1 MELGNCTFHSPFMSL
16 STGEGLNY
24 KTNIRHGSK
33 KALVRVEVV
42 FRPNCVI
49 EQVNIL
55 NIIFVCVFVKKCLY
69 VFFFTRTLVQNCVI
83 EKKPRIY
90 ILIYI
95 CILNFEV

>member
-1 MELGNCTFHSPFMSL
+1 MPL

-55 NIIFVCVFVKKCLY
+55 NIIFVCVFVKKVSL
-69 VFFFTRTLVQNCVI
+69 CVLLHWYFGS
-83 EKKPRIY
+83 ELRHRAS
-90 ILIYI
+90 
-95 CILNFEV
+95 LNIAK